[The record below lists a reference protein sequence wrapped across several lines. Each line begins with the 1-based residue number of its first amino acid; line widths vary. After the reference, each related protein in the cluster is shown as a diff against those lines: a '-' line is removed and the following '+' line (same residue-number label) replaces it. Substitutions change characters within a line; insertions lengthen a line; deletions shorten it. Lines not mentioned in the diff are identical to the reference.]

1 MERLSTLEIAELLRP
16 YKLSELPGLAV
27 KLGVSHSTVL
37 RARYRPEE
45 NFTIDTITKLSKIKE
60 LKC

>member
-1 MERLSTLEIAELLRP
+1 MERLSTQEIAEFLRS
-16 YKLSELPGLAV
+16 YKLNELPELAE
-27 KLGVSHSTVL
+27 KLGVSHSTVV

-45 NFTIDTITKLSKIKE
+45 NFTINTITKLSKIKE

>member
-1 MERLSTLEIAELLRP
+1 MERLSTQEIAELLRP
-16 YKLSELPGLAV
+16 YKLSELPELAV
-27 KLGVSHSTVL
+27 TLGVSHSTVV
-37 RARYRPEE
+37 RARYRPEA